1 MEHTFPLSW
10 LLISFAAYTA
20 LLFLVSWVTSRKADS
35 NSFFLGNRKSPW
47 PIVAYG
53 MIGTSISGVTFISV
67 PGNVMNENFYYLP
80 LVLGFVIGYIVIAR
94 VLLPLYYKMNV
105 TSIYSYLEERFGF
118 TTYRTG
124 SAVFMVSR
132 VLGAAVRIFI
142 VVLVLHT
149 FLPAGSVPFWIV
161 AAVFMPLIFLYTFKG
176 GVRTIIWT
184 DVLQT
189 TFMLLAVILTV
200 ISISRAMG
208 WNFIQMSRAVAA
220 TDYSRWLNWD
230 WSASNNAVK
239 QFISGIFITIV
250 MTGLDQE
257 MMQKNLSC
265 KDLKSAQKNI
275 YSTSLILVVVNVLF
289 LTLGAVMAIYVNEH
303 LGGMQGI
310 GLADATG
317 VFSKAQTDKL
327 FPVIASQYL
336 QLGVGLFFI
345 IGLISASYPSA
356 GGALTSLTTSF
367 CIDFLNF
374 NKRDDI
380 NQDKKDK
387 IRKTV
392 HGAFAILFFLILLV
406 LYLVNNQAII
416 NLVYL
421 LAAYTYG
428 PLLGFFFFGILTKY
442 RIKDKV
448 APYIAVASPVLCYL
462 IDLALKTWF
471 DFGLGFTVL
480 ICNGLFTFFGMWLFR
495 EREGERSSASARP
508 IQ

>member
-10 LLISFAAYTA
+10 LLTAFAVYTA
-20 LLFLVSWVTSRKADS
+20 MLFFVSWLTSRKADS
-35 NSFFLGNRKSPW
+35 NSYFLGNKKSPW

-67 PGNVMNENFYYLP
+67 PGNVMNENFFYMP
-80 LVLGFVIGYIVIAR
+80 LVLGFLIGYIVIAK
-94 VLLPLYYKMNV
+94 VLLPLYYRMNV
-105 TSIYSYLEERFGF
+105 TSIYTYLEKRFGF

-124 SAVFMVSR
+124 AAVFMVSR
-132 VLGAAVRIFI
+132 VLGAAVRIFM

-149 FLPAGSVPFWIV
+149 FLPTGSVSFWIV
-161 AAVFMPLIFLYTFKG
+161 AAVFMLLIFLYTFKG
-176 GVRTIIWT
+176 GVKTIIWT

-200 ISISRAMG
+200 ISIARAMDWDFREMTG
-208 WNFIQMSRAVAA
+208 AVAGSG
-220 TDYSRWLNWD
+220 YSRWFNWD

-265 KDLKSAQKNI
+265 KDIKSAQKNI
-275 YSTSLILVVVNVLF
+275 YSTSIILVVVNLLF
-289 LTLGAVMAIYVNEH
+289 LTLGAVMAIFVNER

-310 GLADATG
+310 GLADAAG

-336 QLGVGLFFI
+336 GLGVGLFFI
-345 IGLISASYPSA
+345 IGLVSASYPSA

-367 CIDFLNF
+367 CIDFLDF
-374 NKRDDI
+374 NKREDMT
-380 NQDKKDK
+380 QRLKDK
-387 IRKTV
+387 VRKLI
-392 HGAFAILFFLILLV
+392 HAAFAVLFFLIILV
-406 LYLVNNQAII
+406 LYVVNNQAII

-428 PLLGFFFFGILTKY
+428 PLLGFFFFGIFTKY
-442 RIKDKV
+442 RVRDRV
-448 APYIAVASPVLCYL
+448 APYIALLSPVLCYL
-462 IDLALKTWF
+462 ADLAFKTWF
-471 DFGLGFTVL
+471 NFGLGFTIL
-480 ICNGLFTFFGMWLFR
+480 IVNGLLTFFGMWLFR
-495 EREGERSSASARP
+495 EKTVKVTA
-508 IQ
+508 

>member
-10 LLISFAAYTA
+10 LLTAFAVYTA
-20 LLFLVSWVTSRKADS
+20 LLFFVSWLTSRKADS
-35 NSFFLGNRKSPW
+35 NSYFLGNKKSPW

-67 PGNVMNENFYYLP
+67 PGNVMNENFFYMP
-80 LVLGFVIGYIVIAR
+80 LVLGFVIGYIVIAK
-94 VLLPLYYKMNV
+94 VLLPLYYRMNV
-105 TSIYSYLEERFGF
+105 TSIYTYLEKRFGF

-124 SAVFMVSR
+124 AGVFMVSR
-132 VLGAAVRIFI
+132 VLGAAVRIFM

-161 AAVFMPLIFLYTFKG
+161 AGVFMLLIFLYTFKG
-176 GVRTIIWT
+176 GVKTIIWT

-189 TFMLLAVILTV
+189 TFMLIAVILTV
-200 ISISRAMG
+200 ISIVRAMD
-208 WNFIQMSRAVAA
+208 WNLQDMTRAVAG
-220 TDYSRWLNWD
+220 TDYSSWFNWD

-265 KDLKSAQKNI
+265 KNIKSAQKNI
-275 YSTSLILVVVNVLF
+275 YSTSIILVVVNLLF
-289 LTLGAVMAIYVNEH
+289 LTLGAVMAIYVNQR

-310 GLADATG
+310 GLADVAG

-336 QLGVGLFFI
+336 GRGVGLFFI

-367 CIDFLNF
+367 CIDFLGF
-374 NKRDDI
+374 DKREDMT
-380 NQDKKDK
+380 QAVKDR
-387 IRKTV
+387 IRKLI
-392 HGAFAILFFLILLV
+392 HAAFAVLFFLIILV
-406 LYLVNNQAII
+406 LYVVNNQAII

-428 PLLGFFFFGILTKY
+428 PLLGFFFFGIFTKY
-442 RIKDKV
+442 RVRDRI
-448 APYIAVASPVLCYL
+448 APYIALVSPLLCYL
-462 IDLALKTWF
+462 TDLAFKTWF
-471 DFGLGFTVL
+471 DFGLGFTIL
-480 ICNGLFTFFGMWLFR
+480 IVNGLLTFFGMWLFR
-495 EREGERSSASARP
+495 EKQAA
-508 IQ
+508 

>member
-10 LLISFAAYTA
+10 LLTAFAVYTA
-20 LLFLVSWVTSRKADS
+20 LLFFVSWLTSRKADS
-35 NSFFLGNRKSPW
+35 NTFFRGNKKSPW

-53 MIGTSISGVTFISV
+53 MVGTSISGVTFISV
-67 PGNVMNENFYYLP
+67 PGNVMNENFYYMP
-80 LVLGFVIGYIVIAR
+80 LVLGFVIGYLVIAK

-105 TSIYSYLEERFGF
+105 TSIYTYLENRFGF

-124 SAVFMVSR
+124 AAVFMVSR

-161 AAVFMPLIFLYTFKG
+161 AGVFMLLIFLYTYRG
-176 GVRTIIWT
+176 GVKTIIWT

-189 TFMLLAVILTV
+189 TFMLLAVVLTV
-200 ISISRAMG
+200 ISIAKAMD
-208 WNFIQMSRAVAA
+208 WDFRQMAGAV
-220 TDYSRWLNWD
+220 TSSDYSDWFNWD

-265 KDLKSAQKNI
+265 KNLQSAQKNI
-275 YSTSLILVVVNVLF
+275 YTTSITLVVVNILF
-289 LTLGAVMAIYVNEH
+289 LTLGAVMAIYVNQH
-303 LGGMQGI
+303 LGGIQGI
-310 GLADATG
+310 GLADAAGSFT
-317 VFSKAQTDKL
+317 KAQTDKL

-336 QLGVGLFFI
+336 GLGAGLFFI

-367 CIDFLNF
+367 CIDFLGF
-374 NKRDDI
+374 NKKKEMPQER
-380 NQDKKDK
+380 KDK
-387 IRKTV
+387 IRKV
-392 HGAFAILFFLILLV
+392 IHASFAMLFFLIILV
-406 LYLVNNQAII
+406 LYVVNNQAII

-442 RIKDKV
+442 RVRDRV
-448 APYIAVASPVLCYL
+448 TPYIALAAPALCYL
-462 IDLALKTWF
+462 ADLALKTWF

-480 ICNGLFTFFGMWLFR
+480 IVNGLLVFFGMWVFR
-495 EREGERSSASARP
+495 EKTLREGA
-508 IQ
+508 